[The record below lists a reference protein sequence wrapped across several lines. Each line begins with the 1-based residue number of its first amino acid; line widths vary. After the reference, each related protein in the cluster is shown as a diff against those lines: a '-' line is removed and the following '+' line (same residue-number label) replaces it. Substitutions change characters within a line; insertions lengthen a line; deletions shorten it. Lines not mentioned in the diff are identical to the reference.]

1 MEGPGQWAY
10 EFLLLLKDNT
20 KYQILLTQDFA
31 RFTFIAYFL
40 VSLPIDIIIEYF
52 YLLLLLTKYTTAL
65 IAFLND
71 EFSTFNIFL
80 ASKILNSSFEKCKL
94 KQ

>member
-10 EFLLLLKDNT
+10 EFYLLKDNT

-52 YLLLLLTKYTTAL
+52 YLPLLLTKYTTAL
-65 IAFLND
+65 ICIFLND

-80 ASKILNSSFEKCKL
+80 ASKMLNSSFKKCKL